1 MIGVPWSELAEANR
15 DKDRDVVRLL
25 PEILAEFGLEVV
37 RYDESR
43 AGSANGLAEHS
54 GVAT

>member
-1 MIGVPWSELAEANR
+1 MIGVPWSELPEANR

-37 RYDESR
+37 RYDESQV
-43 AGSANGLAEHS
+43 GSGLGERS

>member
-1 MIGVPWSELAEANR
+1 MIGVPWSELPPENQ

-37 RYDESR
+37 RYEEVR
-43 AGSANGLAEHS
+43 AGG
-54 GVAT
+54 